1 MQSSKGKSTQ
11 EVKWLRWSTTRT
23 VCGSSMKITPGR
35 ARGGARGW
43 YSQTRRKSRCCMTS
57 LPTQTA
63 QRMAHRVHRVAAN
76 RAIKAGGRMG
86 GGLSNAIHRT
96 LCCRLWMGRKIRRK
110 ISWRPF
116 DRTYFVAASMAYVGL
131 CDGLSVT
138 ISVRFLWRCA
148 RLCVLDI
155 KVSYVQR
162 PIHPHPSPSIPIHLH
177 QCHPNRVSR
186 AFTDGSTDGS
196 ILCFHCL

>member
-23 VCGSSMKITPGR
+23 VCGSLMKITPGR
-35 ARGGARGW
+35 ARVVARGW

-86 GGLSNAIHRT
+86 DGLSNAIHRT

-116 DRTYFVAASMAYVGL
+116 DRTYFVAASMTYVGV
-131 CDGLSVT
+131 SVT
-138 ISVRFLWRCA
+138 VSLSGVISVRFLWQRA
-148 RLCVLDI
+148 RLCVEGVVFNALSTPHPSSI
-155 KVSYVQR
+155 Q
-162 PIHPHPSPSIPIHLH
+162 PHPSPSVPSQPGLT
-177 QCHPNRVSR
+177 R
-186 AFTDGSTDGS
+186 FY
-196 ILCFHCL
+196 